1 MRYSES
7 LDTVIFQKSWSPL
20 FMSLTD
26 EEAGKLIKAVVS
38 FMEGEDPELEGAQI
52 VRAYLAITKQIE
64 RSAKK
69 YYKKVQSYDEED

>member
-20 FMSLTD
+20 FISLTD
-26 EEAGKLIKAVVS
+26 EEAGKLIKAIFS
-38 FMEGEDPELEGAQI
+38 FMDGEDVDLEGVQI
-52 VRAYLAITKQIE
+52 VKSYNSITKQIE